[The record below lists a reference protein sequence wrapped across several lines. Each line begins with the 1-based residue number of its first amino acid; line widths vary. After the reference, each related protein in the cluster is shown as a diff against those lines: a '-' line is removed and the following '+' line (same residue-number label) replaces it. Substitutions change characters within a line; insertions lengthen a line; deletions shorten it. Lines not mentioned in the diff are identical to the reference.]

1 MDLVTA
7 QQQIEALEKANR
19 ILAKKLERSQIDR
32 AHTETQQEKSEAFL
46 QQVIAELKTSKEALQ
61 ERTQSLEQALDEL
74 KNTQAKL
81 IAAEKMSSLGTMVAG
96 VAHEINNPIN
106 FIHGNLGHLSCY
118 SQDLLQLLYLYQKAY
133 PQPSQEIQSMIQSI
147 DLAFL
152 QDDFQKILRSMWKGT
167 DRVRDIV
174 QSLRTFAHLDEA
186 IYKTID
192 LQENIDSTLSLIKNR
207 LKPQNTGR
215 KEIQVIRAYDQIVP
229 LECYAADL
237 NQVFLQLLSNAIDA
251 IDSRFLSI
259 GHNFEPCIRIQT
271 EVYPTAILL
280 RISDNGCGMDEL
292 TRSKIFDPFFTTKPV
307 GRGTG
312 LGLAI
317 SYQVIVGQHKGQL
330 YCRSSLGEGT
340 EFVMELPAGR
350 TIDSSLSV
358 LPAQAEQH

>member
-1 MDLVTA
+1 MDLTTA
-7 QQQIEALEKANR
+7 QQRIAELEKANR
-19 ILAKKLERSQIDR
+19 ILAKKLERSQADR
-32 AHTETQQEKSEAFL
+32 AYTETQQEKSEAFL

-61 ERTQSLEQALDEL
+61 EQTQSLEQALDEL
-74 KNTQAKL
+74 KNTQVKL
-81 IAAEKMSSLGTMVAG
+81 IEAEKMSSLGTMVAG

-133 PQPSQEIQSMIQSI
+133 PQPPQEIQSIVQAI
-147 DLAFL
+147 DLPFV
-152 QDDFQKILRSMWKGT
+152 QEDFQKILRSMWKGT

-192 LQENIDSTLSLIKNR
+192 IQENIESTLLLLKNR
-207 LKPQNTGR
+207 FNPQATGR
-215 KEIQVIRAYDQIVP
+215 NEIQILREYNQLP
-229 LECYAADL
+229 KLECYAADL
-237 NQVFLQLLSNAIDA
+237 NQVFLQLLGNAIDA
-251 IDSRFLSI
+251 IDTRFMAI
-259 GHNFEPCIRIQT
+259 THDFEPFIRIQT
-271 EVYPTAILL
+271 EVHPTAILL

-292 TRSKIFDPFFTTKPV
+292 TRGKIFDPFFTTKPV

-340 EFVMELPAGR
+340 EFVIELPLGQ
-350 TIDSSLSV
+350 TIDIATQLHYHEDKV
-358 LPAQAEQH
+358 L